1 MKLTNETISV
11 LKNFSTINANLMVKA
26 GSSLSTM
33 SAMKNIVAKAD
44 VTEEFPSDF
53 AIYDLNEFLS
63 ALSLFGKPD
72 LDFNNEFVNITEE
85 GTAKLM
91 KYWFSD
97 PSVVTT
103 PSKEISMPSTEVNFS
118 LSSDTLNEITKAAAV
133 IGAPDM
139 SLVGTGMGAKLMVT
153 DKKNTT
159 ANAFETSVDVG
170 DVAANHGAEFKFWFK
185 VENLKLIP
193 GTYEVQISSKKISHF
208 TNISKIGTGYVQYW
222 IALEPE
228 SSYIPRLDDTNF
240 NG

>member
-1 MKLTNETISV
+1 MKLTTETISV

-72 LDFNNEFVNITEE
+72 LEFNNDFVIITEE
-85 GTAKLM
+85 GTSESL

-103 PSKEISMPSTEVNFS
+103 PSKEISMPSTELMFA
-118 LSSDTLNEITKAAAV
+118 LSSETLDRITKAAAV
-133 IGAPDM
+133 VGVPDM
-139 SLVGTGMGAKLMVT
+139 ALSGGKLMVT
-153 DKKNTT
+153 DKKNDT
-159 ANAFETSVDVG
+159 ANAFETSLDVG
-170 DVAANHGAEFKFWFK
+170 KVDAEYKFWFK
-185 VENLKLIP
+185 VENLKLMP
-193 GTYEVQISSKKISHF
+193 GSYDVEVSSKKISHF
-208 TNISKIGTGYVQYW
+208 TSTKLGVQYW

-228 SSYIPRLDDTNF
+228 SVYTASEPASVNND
-240 NG
+240 